1 MRKGTLKR
9 VRFVEESSL
18 LENGR
23 ESADEEVLALS
34 VDNPAYFELLVDRY
48 EEAFL
53 RKALSMLRR
62 REDAEDVVQDT
73 FVKIY
78 LNAKRFK
85 VQEGASFKSW
95 AYKILIN
102 TSLTKAK
109 RMSREWNRTVID
121 DDPEF
126 MESLPDTNI
135 NKHEYKRLDI
145 DEFLSIVSR
154 LPVIFARLL
163 KLSVLEGRS
172 SEQIAKEEGVSVGA
186 VRTRLHRAKK
196 EFQKI
201 NSSMKNK
208 N

>member
-1 MRKGTLKR
+1 VRKGTLKR

>member
-1 MRKGTLKR
+1 
-9 VRFVEESSL
+9 VEESSL